1 MPQIDHEP
9 SSLRGILRL
18 CRECLWLLATGVS
31 FLKKHPFRSLC
42 ISLVQTTW
50 LTLIHL
56 YIMFWKSDHEKPGS
70 WDFTILCTVFRI
82 LINAYYS
89 RDVIRK
95 KTFSI
100 NLFSTYSCIHIA
112 YMVRVSTTRCKYHPL
127 LYLHSW
133 FLNRNQECFGSTSGS
148 FYRIYVGAFIR
159 RLFNHDLRVE
169 RFLKV
174 LQYIIP
180 WNNWLLF
187 LTPQRRT

>member
-1 MPQIDHEP
+1 MPQIAPWTKLFTRYLETMHGMFMTPCYMGEFFEETSIMYKSGP
-9 SSLRGILRL
+9 NYM
-18 CRECLWLLATGVS
+18 T
-31 FLKKHPFRSLC
+31 
-42 ISLVQTTW
+42 
-50 LTLIHL
+50 HL
-56 YIMFWKSDHEKPGS
+56 DTPLYHVPEGWPGS

-89 RDVIRK
+89 RDVIQK

-100 NLFSTYSCIHIA
+100 NLFITYSCSHIA
-112 YMVRVSTTRCKYHPL
+112 YMVRVSTTRCKFHPL